1 MSSNNNNASTDSE
14 IQETEARL
22 ARLREKKQREEEER
36 KRVEE
41 ERRKAKEERLRKEEA
56 ERKKAEAKARKAE
69 EKRARAEEARKKK
82 EREDELKKAKAGKA
96 KAKDSE
102 ESGSE
107 ESGDDEGEAKEE
119 EVVGDKRKRSAN
131 QDCASCLKKEI
142 ECVWPASGSKK
153 QKSCDACHVAK
164 IKCFVG
170 EKPAKKARSNKT
182 ENKKKADK
190 APEATFVELGGQD
203 GALDSIT
210 ESFRSMAEDIKGIR
224 GLLRAHYDLGKATLN
239 AHKNG
244 YSIIADE
251 IYHFRVV
258 MGYRRAES
266 AEQEGE
272 QEEEGEIMEKG
283 DNAEGSAKDNRVDGS
298 QTMAE

>member
-1 MSSNNNNASTDSE
+1 MSSNNNASTDSE

-41 ERRKAKEERLRKEEA
+41 ERRKAEEERLRKEEA

-82 EREDELKKAKAGKA
+82 EREEELKKAKAGKA
-96 KAKDSE
+96 KVKDSE
-102 ESGSE
+102 ERDSE
-107 ESGDDEGEAKEE
+107 ESGDDEGEAEE
-119 EVVGDKRKRSAN
+119 EDVIVGDKRKRSAN
-131 QDCASCLKKEI
+131 QDCASCIKKEI

-153 QKSCDACHVAK
+153 QKSCAACHVAK

-182 ENKKKADK
+182 DSKKKADK

-203 GALDSIT
+203 GVLDSIA

-244 YSIIADE
+244 YSGIADE

-272 QEEEGEIMEKG
+272 QEEEGEITEKG
-283 DNAEGSAKDNRVDGS
+283 DNAEGSAKNNGVDGS